1 MLARRRGKPQP
12 ALAALVSTLLALL
25 HNSSAS
31 RASFYGLLLSGAV
44 VASAARPG
52 GVTDFPD
59 YEQPR
64 ALSSVDSSKE
74 LSAVEESVSRQLW
87 GEYNV
92 TVSLLSGGGTDDQA
106 VRVSAIEL
114 ETSNVYRAELT
125 AANLSALGVTFRTLG
140 QVHDF
145 LGESLSFTLPQAPAV
160 DASSPGSLTSNLWKS
175 EVTGNLAFAAKLEP
189 EYAFFQPI
197 GFTLQLE
204 LVKEGSSEERN
215 SYLVKKLTQQFQRTN
230 AENTLRF
237 ERLNEE
243 NTLRWERVNTENT
256 LRFEAQ
262 IGALSQT
269 VNLLATQLNGRIFI
283 KGVSIPINVET
294 VVIGNVQHPSLTV
307 ISSGTTG
314 LESLVSQTG
323 TAVQQKFDQ
332 DSYWGR
338 SGSNYYYAPSLKTA
352 LEPIFG
358 SVTAKLDAVVD
369 AVNVLSSSAAGI
381 LPADTTSDELMPLT
395 ICTNITYLDLS
406 HAELTHLDFLPSLP
420 KLETLILNGA
430 TAISDLSA
438 LRTLT
443 RLQTLDLTGCS
454 GISDVGLLN
463 QLPALRK
470 VTLTGTSVINSQTL
484 IDPQL
489 RIVGP

>member
-1 MLARRRGKPQP
+1 MVARRRGKPQP

-52 GVTDFPD
+52 GVADFPD

-64 ALSSVDSSKE
+64 ALSSSVDSSKE

-92 TVSLLSGGGTDDQA
+92 TVSLLSGDGTDDQA

-114 ETSNVYRAELT
+114 ETSNVFRAELT
-125 AANLSALGVTFRTLG
+125 AANLSSLGFTFRTVG
-140 QVHDF
+140 QVYDF
-145 LGESLSFTLPQAPAV
+145 LGQSLAVTLPKNSAAG
-160 DASSPGSLTSNLWKS
+160 ASAPGSLTSSLWKS
-175 EVTGNLAFAAKLEP
+175 EATGNVVVYTAKLEP
-189 EYAFFQPI
+189 EYIFLEAI
-197 GFTLQLE
+197 TVTLQLE
-204 LVKEGSSEERN
+204 LVKEGTSEERYA
-215 SYLVKKLTQQFQRTN
+215 YLMQQLAERFQRVN
-230 AENTLRF
+230 SENTLRF
-237 ERLNEE
+237 EN
-243 NTLRWERVNTENT
+243 
-256 LRFEAQ
+256 Q
-262 IGALSQT
+262 ISALSQT
-269 VNLLATQLNGRIFI
+269 VNLMKTQLNGRIFI
-283 KGVSIPINVET
+283 KGMTIPID
-294 VVIGNVQHPSLTV
+294 IQ
-307 ISSGTTG
+307 
-314 LESLVSQTG
+314 
-323 TAVQQKFDQ
+323 
-332 DSYWGR
+332 
-338 SGSNYYYAPSLKTA
+338 
-352 LEPIFG
+352 
-358 SVTAKLDAVVD
+358 
-369 AVNVLSSSAAGI
+369 
-381 LPADTTSDELMPLT
+381 LPADLTSDELMPLT
-395 ICTNITYLDLS
+395 ICANITYLDLS

-420 KLETLILNGA
+420 KLETLILKSA
-430 TAISDLSA
+430 TAITNLNA

-489 RIVGP
+489 EIVGP